1 MDPRG
6 KPYLKEDRTVNTGR
20 LSTVCFLLFFA
31 GLFGAIPLIGVS
43 PAAAIAAAVVSALSF
58 VYTMYL
64 WIWGIRKGDPWLVRR
79 GDSATAEVLTAKETS
94 WTMASGE
101 YYGIGAPNIW
111 KYRLEVTRPGH
122 SPFGTK
128 LYVCAHLR
136 EGTTIPV
143 KVSRWNRKRVAID
156 GPALGDAGGGGRS
169 VRREQA
175 IEAALAARSG
185 R

>member
-1 MDPRG
+1 M
-6 KPYLKEDRTVNTGR
+6 NTGR
-20 LSTVCFLLFFA
+20 LSTVCFLLFFL
-31 GLFGAIPLIGVS
+31 GLFAAIPLIQVS
-43 PAAAIAAAVVSALSF
+43 PAAAIAAAVVAILSIA
-58 VYTMYL
+58 YTTYL
-64 WIWGIRKGDPWLVRR
+64 WVWGIRKGDPRLVRR
-79 GDSATAEVLTAKETS
+79 GEGASAEVLTAKETS

-122 SPFGTK
+122 SPYRTK

-156 GPALGDAGGGGRS
+156 GPALSEAGGSGRAE
-169 VRREQA
+169 RREQA
-175 IEAALAARSG
+175 IKEALAARTG

>member
-1 MDPRG
+1 M
-6 KPYLKEDRTVNTGR
+6 NTGR

-31 GLFGAIPLIGVS
+31 GLFGAIPLIQVS
-43 PAAAIAAAVVSALSF
+43 PAAAIAAAVVAILSF
-58 VYTMYL
+58 AYTMYL
-64 WIWGIRKGDPWLVRR
+64 WIWGIRKGDPRLLRR
-79 GDSATAEVLTAKETS
+79 GESATAEVLTAKETS

-122 SPFGTK
+122 SPYRTK

-136 EGTTIPV
+136 EGDTIPV

-156 GPALGDAGGGGRS
+156 GPALSEVGGSGRG
-169 VRREQA
+169 VQREQA
-175 IEAALAARSG
+175 IEAALAARAG